1 MYYGERFNAW
11 THLFGALLALTGA
24 VWLIVAATVSGDA
37 VKTISVV
44 VYGIT
49 LVLLYSISTIYHS
62 VRGPVKRILRKLD
75 HLSIYLL
82 IAGSYT
88 PFCLISLRGPWGWWL
103 FGIVWALAVVGMLQ
117 EIKPRSEARILSLI
131 IYAVMGWIV
140 LVAIKPLLASL
151 GLPGFLWL
159 AAGGVFYTVG
169 IIFFAFDERFRHW
182 HGIWHLFVIAGSLA
196 HFIAILFYVV

>member
-11 THLFGALLALTGA
+11 THLLGALLALSGA
-24 VWLIVAATVSGDA
+24 IWLIAVTARSDDLLNTFSVS
-37 VKTISVV
+37 
-44 VYGIT
+44 VYGVT
-49 LVLLYSISTIYHS
+49 LVMLYSISTIYHS
-62 VRGPVKRILRKLD
+62 LRGRAKRVLRKLD

-88 PFCLISLRGPWGWWL
+88 PFCLISLRGPWGWSL
-103 FGIVWALAVVGMLQ
+103 FGIVWTLAAIGMLQ
-117 EIKPRSEARILSLI
+117 EIKLRSEARVLSLV

-151 GLPGFLWL
+151 GLAGFLWL

-169 IIFFAFDERFRHW
+169 IIFFAFDQRFRHW

-196 HFIAILFYVV
+196 HFIAIMFYVV